1 MITITSIENLQ
12 KLIDKRIE
20 KFAGKWSYLIEK
32 RYHNG
37 HEIIARK
44 EDYVHKSASM
54 IKVLILAT
62 LCASDVDFNEK
73 MRVDAVP
80 RVEGGGALQEI
91 NGDAKLTIKSLASLM
106 IVLSDNLA
114 TNLLIKRLGMGEIQ
128 RYADKLGLKNT
139 KIQRCMMDFSAASE
153 GRENYLTVSDYNKLL
168 WHIYAKRDLPRF
180 KIAWD
185 ILGRQQFRDRI
196 PYYWGEDVI
205 FHHKTGMLDHVEHD
219 GGIYEAQDGAVYS
232 IIIFASELPL
242 NCVGGRQMSSLGWL
256 IFKNLKRADNI
267 YEDKIID

>member
-1 MITITSIENLQ
+1 MITINIESLQ
-12 KLIDKRIE
+12 SLIDKRIE

-32 RYHNG
+32 RYHDG

-44 EDYVHKSASM
+44 ENYVHKSASM
-54 IKVLILAT
+54 IKVLILAA
-62 LCASDVDFNEK
+62 LCDSTIDFEEK
-73 MRVDAVP
+73 LRIDTVP

-91 NGDAKLTIKSLASLM
+91 NGDAKLTIKSIASLM

-114 TNLLIKRLGMGEIQ
+114 TNLLINRLGIENIQ
-128 RYADKLGLKNT
+128 QYADKLGLKQT
-139 KIQRCMMDFSAASE
+139 KIQRYMMDFGAAE
-153 GRENYLTVSDYNKLL
+153 QGKENYLTVSDYNTLL
-168 WHIYAKRDLPRF
+168 WHIYAKRDLARWKF
-180 KIAWD
+180 AWD
-185 ILGRQQFRDRI
+185 VLARQQFRDRI

-219 GGIYEAQDGAVYS
+219 GGIYEASDGNMYS

-256 IFKNLKRADNI
+256 IFKHLNKTEEQEEKLD
-267 YEDKIID
+267 D